1 MAQLTYISQDVIYE
15 FEITGKEPG
24 IMFNNPAMMSL
35 DTKAMTVGKKQYDK
49 NEEAEIRTYR
59 NNTGNLCVP
68 ATHIRASI
76 LEASKMFKLGRSS
89 AKSVLNHIQI
99 EPFDLIELKS
109 LKNRTIKTYDTDERR
124 VVISRAGIIRVRPV
138 VREWKVRFS
147 VVADESLMTA
157 SFNNDGLNAIVSI
170 LADAGKKQGIGD
182 YRPQK
187 GGNFGRLEIT
197 DAKEII

>member
-187 GGNFGRLEIT
+187 GGNFGRFEIT